1 MKILEVH
8 LIQLPIRC
16 GCNSAQAWVA
26 ATLHKRGWEELCH
39 VWGQGQKPRGPHAQ
53 GAPAKRSYPTVQGR
67 GSGRECQAAMAQE
80 QQRGATPRPRSRAA
94 DESSYHTSEVRDGSR
109 EELPHA
115 QGMVA
120 AQGQEGLEE
129 LPYVQ
134 GQEGWLWGDI
144 TRPR

>member
-1 MKILEVH
+1 MGGRDL
-8 LIQLPIRC
+8 
-16 GCNSAQAWVA
+16 AQARLRGAMSRVRSGA
-26 ATLHKRGWEELCH
+26 EAKRTPCPRGTGQEEL
-39 VWGQGQKPRGPHAQ
+39 PH
-53 GAPAKRSYPTVQGR
+53 VQGR

-80 QQRGATPRPRSRAA
+80 RQRGATPRPRSRAA

-134 GQEGWLWGDI
+134 GQEGWL
-144 TRPR
+144 